1 MPSSATA
8 AAAPPTEAA
17 APPPEATDPAR
28 HTPSLS
34 LAAWRQF
41 MTVAKPYWLGD
52 KRFAAWSL
60 MGLLV
65 LLMLL
70 ETQLAVM
77 LVDSSGEMTSALAAR
92 ERERFWD
99 AVHTCLIVLAF
110 AVPVYAFYYYMRDA
124 FANHWRRWLTHRFLD
139 GYLNGRRYYE
149 LNAQGTIDNPD
160 QRISEDINSFT
171 GRSTHFLLIFI
182 GAGMQLVA
190 FSAVLWSIS
199 HVLVAFLAVYALV
212 GTVVAL
218 YVFGA
223 PLIRLNFWQ
232 LRREADFRFGLM
244 RLRENAESIA
254 FYRGEAQERA
264 QLDHSFQAVFNNYA
278 RLIKR
283 QRSLNLFQRAFS
295 QLTVVIPSIILAD
308 AVLSGDMEVG
318 RAIQAA
324 GAFAAVLASVSLI
337 VDNFESLS
345 RFVAGIGRL
354 DTLHQALLGAPE
366 RQEPPEPE
374 AVTAARRARRQALR
388 DRRQARRQ
396 QRADAANATPPGQQ
410 HAAAPVASLSPRP
423 ARTPPG
429 APRPGR
435 EIEARPGE
443 RFAIEALTLYT
454 PGYARLLVRDLTLE
468 MQPGDALLITGASG
482 CGKSSLLRA
491 IAGLWRTGEGVV
503 HHPPMEDVFF
513 LPQRPYMQP
522 GSLRS
527 QMIYPAQST
536 PRADAELLQILHDV
550 QLPDLA
556 QREGGLD
563 AQRDWEKQLSMGE
576 QQRLAFARVLVR
588 RPRVVILDEATSALD
603 SANEARLYRSLRES
617 GATLISIA
625 HRAAVLAH
633 HTHVLRLTGDGGWS
647 LHPADGFRFEGD

>member
-1 MPSSATA
+1 MSM
-8 AAAPPTEAA
+8 
-17 APPPEATDPAR
+17 
-28 HTPSLS
+28 
-34 LAAWRQF
+34 AAWRQF
-41 MTVAKPYWLGD
+41 MNVAKPYWQGD
-52 KRFAAWSL
+52 KKFAAWLL

-70 ETQLAVM
+70 ETHLAV
-77 LVDSSGEMTSALAAR
+77 LLIDRSGEMTSALAAQDR
-92 ERERFWD
+92 DRFWD
-99 AVHTCLIVLAF
+99 AVQTCLIVLAF

-139 GYLNGRRYYE
+139 GYLNGRRYYD

-199 HVLVAFLAVYALV
+199 HVLVAFLAVYAIV

-354 DTLHQALLGAPE
+354 DTLRQALMGAPE
-366 RQEPPEPE
+366 RREPQEPE
-374 AVTAARRARRQALR
+374 AVTAARRAHRQERREQRLARKQAGK
-388 DRRQARRQ
+388 AGNAGTEAPEA
-396 QRADAANATPPGQQ
+396 ADDEAPAAAFPAA
-410 HAAAPVASLSPRP
+410 AAAPIASLSPPP
-423 ARTPPG
+423 APLHTS
-429 APRPGR
+429 
-435 EIEARPGE
+435 EIQARAGE
-443 RFAIEALTLYT
+443 RFAIEGMTLYT
-454 PGYARLLVRDLTLE
+454 PGFARLLVRNLTLE
-468 MQPGDALLITGASG
+468 LQSGDALLITGASG

-503 HHPPMEDVFF
+503 HHPPLEEVFF

-522 GSLRS
+522 GTLRS
-527 QMIYPAQST
+527 QMMYPARET
-536 PRADAELLQILHDV
+536 TLTDAELLQMLRDV

-556 QREGGLD
+556 ERVGGLD
-563 AQRDWEKQLSMGE
+563 ARRDWEKQLSMGE

-588 RPRVVILDEATSALD
+588 QPRVVILDEATSALD
-603 SANEARLYRSLRES
+603 SANETLLYARLRGS
-617 GATLISIA
+617 GASLISIA
-625 HRAAVLAH
+625 HRPAVLAH
-633 HTHVLRLTGDGGWS
+633 HTHVLQLTGDGNWS
-647 LHPADGFRFEGD
+647 LHPAEGFKFDSE

>member
-1 MPSSATA
+1 MSSSAS
-8 AAAPPTEAA
+8 AAAPLSVAVDTASGPTDPSRH
-17 APPPEATDPAR
+17 APP
-28 HTPSLS
+28 LS
-34 LAAWRQF
+34 MAAWRQF
-41 MTVAKPYWLGD
+41 MNVARPYWQGD
-52 KRFAAWSL
+52 KKLAAWSL

-70 ETQLAVM
+70 ETQLAVW
-77 LVDSSGEMTSALAAR
+77 LIDRTGEMTSALAAQDR
-92 ERERFWD
+92 DRFWG
-99 AVHTCLIVLAF
+99 AVRTCLIVLAF

-139 GYLNGRRYYE
+139 GYLNGRRYYD

-171 GRSTHFLLIFI
+171 GRSTHFLLIFL

-199 HVLVAFLAVYALV
+199 HLLVGFLAVYAVV

-295 QLTVVIPSIILAD
+295 QLTVVIPSIILGD
-308 AVLSGDMEVG
+308 AVLSGEMEVG

-354 DTLHQALLGAPE
+354 DTLRQALLGAPE
-366 RQEPPEPE
+366 RSEPPEQD
-374 AVTAARRARRQALR
+374 AVTAANRARRQERRKLR
-388 DRRQARRQ
+388 RERRLARR
-396 QRADAANATPPGQQ
+396 AGLPPVT
-410 HAAAPVASLSPRP
+410 AAPAVSLSPAP
-423 ARTPPG
+423 SPPIHS
-429 APRPGR
+429 

-443 RFAIEALTLYT
+443 RFAIERMTLYT
-454 PGYARLLVRDLTLE
+454 PGFTRLLVHDLTLE
-468 MQPGDALLITGASG
+468 LHPGDALLITGASG

-491 IAGLWRTGEGVV
+491 IAGLWRNGAGVV
-503 HHPPMEDVFF
+503 HHPSLDDVFF

-522 GSLRS
+522 GTLRS
-527 QMIYPAQST
+527 QMIYPARETSLT
-536 PRADAELLQILHDV
+536 DDELLQLLRDV

-556 QREGGLD
+556 GRVGGLD
-563 AQRDWEKQLSMGE
+563 ARRDWEKQLSMGE

-588 RPRVVILDEATSALD
+588 KPRVVILDEATSALD
-603 SANEARLYRSLRES
+603 SANEALMYARLRDS
-617 GATLISIA
+617 GASLISIA

-633 HTHVLRLTGDGGWS
+633 HTHVLKLTGDGNWS
-647 LHPADGFRFEGD
+647 LHPAEGFQFDGD